1 MLVLDR
7 SRIYQGSL
15 ILVNRRYPMRHIPRE
30 RELCPVSANQPE
42 IYMECE
48 SAAMLKELLR
58 EVEGSYSGRKCTNSY
73 EPDGSQGKVLK
84 IQPSIV
90 GVSGY
95 RSKEEQVRIFEDSL
109 QENGRKFT
117 ETYVAFPDHSEHQ
130 TGLAIDLAESSAEID
145 FICPDFPYEGICQK
159 FREKMA
165 DFGFI
170 ERYPQE
176 KQGVTGIGAEPWHF
190 RYVGVPH
197 ARLMQEMGM
206 VLEEY
211 VEWLKQ
217 FDLQNNPLSLYRAN
231 LSHSRSDGECEEMEI
246 KIGYVKA
253 KGDYTMVECDRD
265 FGKYTRIEYV
275 GAQGD
280 FMGMEGRLRPGMRIS
295 GNNVDGFI
303 FTCIMEKNSQPT
315 GERNRE

>member
-15 ILVNRRYPMRHIPRE
+15 ILVNRRYPLRHNPRK
-30 RELCPVSANQPE
+30 RELCSVSANQPQ

-48 SAAMLKELLR
+48 SAAMLRKLLKEVQCR
-58 EVEGSYSGRKCTNSY
+58 YSDSKNANLQESANGK
-73 EPDGSQGKVLK
+73 GKVLK
-84 IQPSIV
+84 IQPPIV

-95 RSKEEQVRIFEDSL
+95 RSREEQVKIFEGSL

-130 TGLAIDLAESSAEID
+130 TGLAIDLAKNSSEID
-145 FICPDFPYEGICQK
+145 FICPDFPYEGVCQK
-159 FREKMA
+159 FRERMA

-176 KQGVTGIGAEPWHF
+176 KQEVTGIGAEPWHF

-197 ARLMQEMGM
+197 ARIIQEMGM

-217 FDLQNNPLSLYRAN
+217 FDLQSNPLSLFRAN
-231 LSHSRSDGECEEMEI
+231 LPHGRSDGECEEMEI
-246 KIGYVKA
+246 RIGYVKA
-253 KGDYTMVECDRD
+253 QGDYTMVEYDRD

-280 FMGMEGRLRPGMRIS
+280 FMGMEGQLRPGMRIS
-295 GNNVDGFI
+295 GNNADGFI
-303 FTCIMEKNSQPT
+303 FTCIMGKNSQPT

>member
-15 ILVNRRYPMRHIPRE
+15 ILVNRRYPLRHIPRE
-30 RELCPVSANQPE
+30 RELCPVSTSQPQ

-48 SAAMLKELLR
+48 SAVMLRELLKE
-58 EVEGSYSGRKCTNSY
+58 VECGYPAGKCVNLQESVNKK
-73 EPDGSQGKVLK
+73 EKILK
-84 IQPSIV
+84 IQSPIV

-95 RSKEEQVRIFEDSL
+95 RLREEQVKIFEDSL

-117 ETYVAFPDHSEHQ
+117 ETYVALPDHSEHQ
-130 TGLAIDLAESSAEID
+130 TGLAIDLAKSGPEID

-176 KQGVTGIGAEPWHF
+176 KQEVTGIGAEPWHF
-190 RYVGVPH
+190 RYVGAPH

-217 FDLQNNPLSLYRAN
+217 FDLQSNPLSLYRVN
-231 LSHSRSDGECEEMEI
+231 LSHGRSGGKYEEMEI

-253 KGDYTMVECDRD
+253 QGDYTMVEYERD
-265 FGKYTRIEYV
+265 FGKNTRIEYV

-280 FMGMEGRLRPGMRIS
+280 FMGVEGRLRPGMRIS

-303 FTCIMEKNSQPT
+303 FTCIMEEKRQST

>member
-15 ILVNRRYPMRHIPRE
+15 ILVNRRYPLRHNPRK
-30 RELCPVSANQPE
+30 RELCSVSANQPQ

-48 SAAMLKELLR
+48 SAAMLRKLLKEVQCR
-58 EVEGSYSGRKCTNSY
+58 NSDSKNANLQ
-73 EPDGSQGKVLK
+73 ESANGKGKVLK
-84 IQPSIV
+84 IQPPIV

-95 RSKEEQVRIFEDSL
+95 RSREEQVKIFEGSL

-130 TGLAIDLAESSAEID
+130 TGLAIDLAKNSPEID
-145 FICPDFPYEGICQK
+145 FICPDFPYEGVCQK

-176 KQGVTGIGAEPWHF
+176 KQEVTGIGAEPWHF
-190 RYVGVPH
+190 RYVGAPH
-197 ARLMQEMGM
+197 ARLIQEMGM

-217 FDLQNNPLSLYRAN
+217 FDLQSNPLFLHRAN
-231 LSHSRSDGECEEMEI
+231 LPYGRSNGDCGEMEVR
-246 KIGYVKA
+246 IGYVKA
-253 KGDYTMVECDRD
+253 QGDYTMVEYDRD

-280 FMGMEGRLRPGMRIS
+280 FMGMEGQLRPGMRIS
-295 GNNVDGFI
+295 GNNADGFI
-303 FTCIMEKNSQPT
+303 FTCIMGKNSQPT